1 MYRARSALPPL
12 APHQHY
18 HHAYSRSLNAMAA
31 SPPSHQQNQHS
42 QQIMSLPQSIANSPA
57 AHSQIYLSAA
67 IGAELPPV
75 AHQRGAKS
83 CDFDMLGASANQIA
97 QQPVGIPSDSGTFCQ
112 QQAEYFDAQQ
122 LMLDELVKV
131 VLDH

>member
-1 MYRARSALPPL
+1 MNRARSALPPL
-12 APHQHY
+12 APHQPY

-31 SPPSHQQNQHS
+31 SPPSQQQHHHS
-42 QQIMSLPQSIANSPA
+42 QQIASLPQSSANSPV

-83 CDFDMLGASANQIA
+83 CDFDMLGAATANQTA
-97 QQPVGIPSDSGTFCQ
+97 QQPTGVPSGSGTMFCH
-112 QQAEYFDAQQ
+112 QQAGYFGAQQ
-122 LMLDELVKV
+122 LMPGE
-131 VLDH
+131 